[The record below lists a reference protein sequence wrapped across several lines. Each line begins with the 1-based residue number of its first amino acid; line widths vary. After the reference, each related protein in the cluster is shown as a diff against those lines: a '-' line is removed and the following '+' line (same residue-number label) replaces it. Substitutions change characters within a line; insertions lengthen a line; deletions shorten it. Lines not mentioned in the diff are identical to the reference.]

1 MSSPLAEDIARSY
14 GITIKNVPTGFKNI
28 AAEIEKLK
36 NQGRENDFLF
46 GFEESQG
53 YLYGNY
59 TRDKDGALAVQMI
72 CLLAACLKE
81 QGKTLFDQIEDIQKR
96 YGYTKSLVTSVDFNS
111 EMDRKNID
119 VLMKK
124 LFDGK
129 LQNLMGQEISHDF
142 EHKENNMYRGI
153 LPEGHQVIIRPSGTE
168 MKVKI
173 YIYARGKTSQEA
185 EEKTRL
191 LADEIK
197 AFINC
202 EQL

>member
-1 MSSPLAEDIARSY
+1 MCIRDRYKSYVSSPLAEDIARSY

-119 VLMKK
+119 VLMEK

-142 EHKENNMYRGI
+142 QHKDCLLYTS
-153 LPEGHQVIIRPSGTE
+153 PSPRDRQKSR
-168 MKVKI
+168 MPSS
-173 YIYARGKTSQEA
+173 A
-185 EEKTRL
+185 
-191 LADEIK
+191 
-197 AFINC
+197 
-202 EQL
+202 

>member
-1 MSSPLAEDIARSY
+1 
-14 GITIKNVPTGFKNI
+14 
-28 AAEIEKLK
+28 
-36 NQGRENDFLF
+36 
-46 GFEESQG
+46 
-53 YLYGNY
+53 
-59 TRDKDGALAVQMI
+59 MI

-111 EMDRKNID
+111 EMDRKKID